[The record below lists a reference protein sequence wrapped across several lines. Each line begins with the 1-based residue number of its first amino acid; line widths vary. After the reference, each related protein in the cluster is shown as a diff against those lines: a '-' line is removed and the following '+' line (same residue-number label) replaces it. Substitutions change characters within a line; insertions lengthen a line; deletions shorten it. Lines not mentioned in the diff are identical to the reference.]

1 MRKLQTMG
9 FWRTIL
15 VVIAHFDTNPRGR
28 PIYKSKLFSN
38 GNITTFNLIIDS

>member
-1 MRKLQTMG
+1 MRKLQTMD

-15 VVIAHFDTNPRGR
+15 VVIAHFDTNPRG